1 MPVRR
6 LVIALVVTAVLL
18 AVAIPR
24 LRIEADVLNLMP
36 QHLPEVKSLRTL
48 QQRFQEEGK
57 LIVALRLPEGMTVE
71 EADVS
76 YDPDAPK
83 FEESPD
89 SVDLLGE
96 AAESLGRVFRSTDG
110 LARSVEGDSMRD
122 ALREGASSLGWMLA
136 NADPDKL
143 RDLQAR
149 LNPETVERT
158 LADVID
164 RMGST
169 FDMKQLQLAAY
180 DPFGLTEA
188 AELDMT
194 DESGPFAAFAD
205 GGGLKMI
212 ELAPPVEALD
222 GYRAA
227 DLWVDRVRSLTDEW
241 KQSRAAENLPVPEI
255 FITGEPAF
263 MAETGTG
270 IEGDF
275 TNTSILT
282 FVLISLLFLVVL
294 RTLKPLISVMLMIL
308 LTVGITLALG
318 GILFG
323 SITAM
328 SMGFAAVVQGLVV
341 DYGALIYRHAMLH
354 PELDGAGIRAKV
366 RLGIIGASIT
376 TAVVFA
382 VMALGNF
389 PGLRQFGIL
398 VALGTLV
405 GAAIMLW
412 LFTEIAPG
420 LVSSRPPTLAM
431 PSIPGLRVRS
441 CRSGIVF
448 TILLVVGIAA
458 VFTVKGLPRFD
469 PSTSSM
475 RPRHSDALDAW
486 EVIQNSLGKR
496 TEVMFPVVV
505 EDDSL
510 SGIRSAFSG
519 LEAAMQSTDV
529 DYYGGIR
536 WWFPQ
541 ALLPDEQRQEANRST
556 LSWLVDQRT
565 ELENAAATAGFEP
578 QSLTLFK
585 DVTDWIENDYLSS
598 KTFDKDAPFPGFVR
612 RVLSRGDGKWFGL
625 GTIYIRRPSE
635 NFFTDEDQAWMR
647 SRTLSL
653 ADDVSKASS
662 SASLSGWM
670 PIGPAIS
677 EAAKNDALYESWPVA
692 AALLVTL
699 IAVLRKWRDVMI
711 AMVSLILAMLATLAV
726 LRLFDRPLNM
736 ANVAAFPLIAG
747 TGIDYSL
754 HMLMAMKEKR
764 EIRAVRHLIGKAL
777 MICAA
782 SSCIGFASL
791 LTAGNR
797 GVFDLG
803 LACCTGLLLSTFIAL
818 GLLPHWWRWLHPDA
832 ANSAE
837 SPTSD

>member
-6 LVIALVVTAVLL
+6 LVIAFVITAVLL

-36 QHLPEVKSLRTL
+36 QQLPEVQSLRTL
-48 QQRFQEEGK
+48 RQRFQEEGK
-57 LIVALRLPEGMTVE
+57 LIIALRLQEDQITASAVE
-71 EADVS
+71 IT
-76 YDPDAPK
+76 YDPEEPE

-89 SVDLLGE
+89 NADLLGE
-96 AAESLGRVFRSTDG
+96 AAESLGAILRITDG

-122 ALREGASSLGWMLA
+122 AMRDGARSLGWILA
-136 NADPDKL
+136 NSDPEKL
-143 RDLQAR
+143 RALQSR
-149 LNPETVERT
+149 LRPDTVDGT

-169 FDMKQLQLAAY
+169 FDMKQLQVAAY

-188 AELDMT
+188 AGLDLT
-194 DESGPFAAFAD
+194 DESGPFSAFAD
-205 GGGLKMI
+205 GGMLKMI
-212 ELAPPVEALD
+212 ELAPPEEAMD
-222 GYRAA
+222 GYRSA
-227 DLWVDRVRSLTDEW
+227 DVWVKKVQSVVEQW
-241 KQSRAAENLPVPEI
+241 KEARAAENLPLPEV

-282 FVLISLLFLVVL
+282 FVFISLLFLIVL

-308 LTVGITLALG
+308 LTAGITLALG

-366 RLGIIGASIT
+366 RMGITGASVT
-376 TAVVFA
+376 TAVVFG

-398 VALGTLV
+398 VACGTLT
-405 GAAIMLW
+405 GAAVMLW

-420 LVSSRPPTLAM
+420 LVSNRPPAIGL

-441 CRSGIVF
+441 GRSGMVF
-448 TILLVVGIAA
+448 SILLVLGIIA
-458 VFTVKGLPRFD
+458 VFSVKGFPRFD

-486 EVIQNSLGKR
+486 EVIQNSLGKG
-496 TEVMFPVVV
+496 TEVMFPVVI
-505 EDDSL
+505 EDESL
-510 SGIRSAFSG
+510 QGIRSAFSN
-519 LEAAMQSTDV
+519 LEAAMRAADP
-529 DYYGGIR
+529 DYYGKMR

-541 ALLPDEQRQEANRST
+541 TLLPNDSNQEANQAV
-556 LSWLVDQRT
+556 LLWLVEQRKV
-565 ELENAAATAGFEP
+565 LEQSAEKAGFEP
-578 QSLTLFK
+578 QSLALFG
-585 DVTDWIENDYLSS
+585 DVVDYLENEYRGGGATSRE
-598 KTFDKDAPFPGFVR
+598 TEPFPGFVKR
-612 RVLSRGDGKWFGL
+612 MLSRGDGRWFGL
-625 GTIYIRRPSE
+625 GTIYITRPSE
-635 NFFTDEDQAWMR
+635 KKFTDEDQAWIR
-647 SRTLSL
+647 SRTLAL
-653 ADDVSKASS
+653 ADTVTGASS

-677 EAAKNDALYESWPVA
+677 EAAKNDVLYESWPVA

-699 IAVLRKWRDVMI
+699 IAVLRKWRDVLI
-711 AMVSLILAMLATLAV
+711 AMVSLLLAMLATLAV

-764 EIRAVRHLIGKAL
+764 EISAVRHLIGKAL

-791 LTAGNR
+791 LMAGNR

-818 GLLPHWWRWLHPDA
+818 GLLPHWWRWLHRD
-832 ANSAE
+832 E
-837 SPTSD
+837 SDTSSV